1 MGMYFNKYFQIT
13 VVAILSLAIA
23 SCSSESEQKTSN
35 PPPPPSTSKKT
46 PKIPDQGFKDPVIPQ
61 KNDSL
66 TITSTGS
73 NLIELT
79 NPKEREAVVSKGRSD
94 PFAKIDGQI
103 VPILPN
109 ILPNRTGVNIT
120 RTKTRKKVPV
130 LPTLSNL
137 KKPRKIIQRA
147 KSKPANKPKSTN
159 KTVIAAATQK
169 KPKLTPVL
177 PKVLPQVVPSPKLV
191 SVLPPPPQPTLAQAV
206 SVSGVILIGKEPQ
219 AIIKVPDE
227 STSRYVQVGQRLANG
242 LWIKRIEMNEGSEP
256 TVILEQY
263 GIEVAKMV
271 GENAVEPKSPEVSTK
286 TNT

>member
-1 MGMYFNKYFQIT
+1 MGIYSNKYFQIT
-13 VVAILSLAIA
+13 VVAILSLVIA
-23 SCSSESEQKTSN
+23 SCSSQSEQQSSN
-35 PPPPPSTSKKT
+35 PPAPTNTAKKN
-46 PKIPDQGFKDPVIPQ
+46 PKIPDQGFKNPVIPE
-61 KNDSL
+61 KNESL
-66 TITSTGS
+66 TITSKGS

-109 ILPNRTGVNIT
+109 RTGVKIA
-120 RTKTRKKVPV
+120 KKRVPV
-130 LPTLSNL
+130 LPTLVNL
-137 KKPRKIIQRA
+137 QKKPRKVIQR
-147 KSKPANKPKSTN
+147 SKPANKPKPTN

-271 GENAVEPKSPEVSTK
+271 GENAVEPKSTEDSTK